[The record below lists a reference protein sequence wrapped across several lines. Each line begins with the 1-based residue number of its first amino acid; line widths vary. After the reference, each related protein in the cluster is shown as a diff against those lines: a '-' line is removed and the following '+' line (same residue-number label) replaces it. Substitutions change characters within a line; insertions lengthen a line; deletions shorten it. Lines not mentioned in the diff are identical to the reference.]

1 MKKPIE
7 PNILN
12 AVKNIKNPNELLNT
26 LSQEEK
32 ATVNKMLSDKKALN
46 ELLNSQEAASI
57 IKMLSGKD

>member
-46 ELLNSQEAASI
+46 ELLNSPEAASI